1 MPANNNNMTNQDQLR
16 TLFLGDLSCFCQ
28 ETDIT
33 NAFQVFGEIKSIRL
47 MRSKQDGKC
56 LGYGFITFET
66 ISSAMKALETMT
78 GQVLVG
84 RKLTVNWACKRNN
97 VSNVV
102 SQIPQSLPTAHSSVP
117 VPVSVPKPNNNNYN
131 KHVHTVDTAE
141 IHFSFVSKQ
150 STYLVTEATLRAIF
164 SRFGEIQDISIKK
177 TLFNQKGEQTGYG
190 FIHYPLTETGLSAA
204 INASKVISQLFV
216 DNVLYDC
223 CLTHSLQEFLKSR
236 NIPFPVSHS
245 SSSSSN
251 NSSNAPVK
259 SNPVSPS
266 LPIAAVLKPV
276 LPTVSNSNNNTAYSL
291 FEPMFSSSS
300 STFFSDLLHSACST
314 PKGAQSVRSCP
325 SVDLHEFDLL
335 SFEDGRASFD
345 SNPFFDSG
353 SVGIT
358 NEKGR
363 CANNNWEF
371 LSSSS
376 SCNPESYHPFTYS
389 SPFASSFYSDN
400 HSH

>member
-1 MPANNNNMTNQDQLR
+1 MPANNNMTHQDQLR

-66 ISSAMKALETMT
+66 ISSAMKALETMS

-102 SQIPQSLPTAHSSVP
+102 PQIPQSLPTTHSS
-117 VPVSVPKPNNNNYN
+117 VPVSVPKPNNNNHN

-150 STYLVTEATLRAIF
+150 STYLVTEATLRGIF

-190 FIHYPLTETGLSAA
+190 FIHYPLTEQGLSAA

-251 NSSNAPVK
+251 NSCNASMK
-259 SNPVSPS
+259 SNPVMPS
-266 LPIAAVLKPV
+266 LPTAAVSKPV
-276 LPTVSNSNNNTAYSL
+276 GVSITNNNNNNNTSYSL
-291 FEPMFSSSS
+291 FEPMFSTSS
-300 STFFSDLLHSACST
+300 STFFSDLLHSACTT
-314 PKGAQSVRSCP
+314 PKAQSVRSCP
-325 SVDLHEFDLL
+325 SMDLHEFDML

-353 SVGIT
+353 SIGMS

-363 CANNNWEF
+363 CANNNNWEF

-389 SPFASSFYSDN
+389 SPFASSFYSN
-400 HSH
+400 NNSN